1 MLSFLLFMYLSFGR
15 PTDYFLSFLH
25 LPFLFSIGALVLC
38 VITRGAE
45 RAFQTRIAISML
57 GFTFWM
63 AACIPFSVWRGGSW
77 ATLSGQWTKSLLV
90 FFLVAGMMITIDD
103 VKRLMTTLALA
114 SATIVALSFRYK
126 VQGGDGRSY

>member
-1 MLSFLLFMYLSFGR
+1 MTRSTQMRSGMPAGGQPIYMQGAQPVSAFAEAPGAAQKLGMLSFLLFMYLSFGR

-45 RAFQTRIAISML
+45 RALQTRIAVFML

-63 AACIPFSVWRGGSW
+63 AACIPFS
-77 ATLSGQWTKSLLV
+77 
-90 FFLVAGMMITIDD
+90 
-103 VKRLMTTLALA
+103 
-114 SATIVALSFRYK
+114 
-126 VQGGDGRSY
+126 